1 MANLTPD
8 RPPLLAVFVDIGE
21 TLMHPDP
28 TWEHVYARAFADFGI
43 SVDMDALQVSLRRAY
58 QGGGYGFDGSL
69 VPSADA
75 SHRRLVEM
83 DQVAFTEIG
92 LEPLSEAFFR
102 HLASLFMDPATW
114 HVFPDVR
121 VVLPQLKARGLVLG
135 AVSNWA
141 WQLPELLDALD
152 LGEHLDFVAASA
164 RIGYDKPHPG
174 IFRWAL
180 DRAEVA
186 PESVIHVGDHLDADV
201 AGARGVGIEAVLLD
215 RRGRHQPPP
224 KDVPVIRTLDELLPI
239 VDARLAAVTGAPG

>member
-1 MANLTPD
+1 MVDPVPA
-8 RPPLLAVFVDIGE
+8 RPPLRAIFLDVGE
-21 TLMHPDP
+21 TLMRPDP
-28 TWEHVYARAFADFGI
+28 SWDHVYARAFADFGI
-43 SVDMDALQVSLRRAY
+43 SVEMTALEASLRRAY
-58 QGGGYGFDGSL
+58 RGGGYGFDGSL

-83 DQVAFTEIG
+83 DQVAFAEIG
-92 LEPLSEAFFR
+92 IEPLPEAFFR

-121 VVLPQLKARGLVLG
+121 VVLPQLKARDLVLG

-141 WQLPELLDALD
+141 WQLPELLDAVD
-152 LGEHLDFVAASA
+152 LGRHLDFVAASA

-174 IFRWAL
+174 IFQWAL
-180 DRAEVA
+180 DQARVP

-201 AGARGVGIEAVLLD
+201 AGARGVGIDPVLLD

-224 KDVPVIRTLDELLPI
+224 DDVPVLTTLDELVPM
-239 VDARLAAVTGAPG
+239 VDARLAAVPGARG